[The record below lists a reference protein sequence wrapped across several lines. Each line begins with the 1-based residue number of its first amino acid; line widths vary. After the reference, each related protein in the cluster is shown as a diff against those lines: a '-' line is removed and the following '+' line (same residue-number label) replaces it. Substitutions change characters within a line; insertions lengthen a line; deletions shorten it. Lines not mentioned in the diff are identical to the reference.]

1 MDARVHAR
9 RQVRAD
15 STFDVTRIAAVRTPG
30 SALTSVRLDKW
41 LWSAR
46 FYRTRSLDVQAIDA
60 GHVRVNGE
68 RVKQA
73 YAVRPAVR
81 ISVRK
86 RELVFEVEVTAV
98 AERRG
103 SATEAARL
111 YRETQQSIDAREVA
125 LREGRAARAQQTPGR
140 PTKRDRRRLEDF
152 LNEP

>member
-1 MDARVHAR
+1 M
-9 RQVRAD
+9 
-15 STFDVTRIAAVRTPG
+15 STRTAAVQTPG
-30 SALTSVRLDKW
+30 ATLTSVRLDKW

-46 FYRTRSLDVQAIDA
+46 FYRTRSLAAHAIDA

-73 YAVRPAVR
+73 HAVRPAVR

-86 RELVFEVEVTAV
+86 HELIFEVEVTGL

-111 YRETQQSIDAREVA
+111 YRETQQSIDAREAA
-125 LREGRAARAQQTPGR
+125 LRERRAARAEQTPGR